1 VLFVAVLGCW
11 DMTRF
16 CIKTC
21 LWSKT
26 LISGLVPL
34 LQPWLMVERPLIA
47 SGLLHVCLSF
57 QCTPCLQGNAAESR
71 LRQ

>member
-1 VLFVAVLGCW
+1 VPFVAVSGCW

-26 LISGLVPL
+26 LISGPVPL
-34 LQPWLMVERPLIA
+34 LQPWPTGERPLIA

-57 QCTPCLQGNAAESR
+57 QFTPCLQGNAAESH

>member
-1 VLFVAVLGCW
+1 
-11 DMTRF
+11 MTRF

-26 LISGLVPL
+26 LISGPVPL
-34 LQPWLMVERPLIA
+34 LQPWPTGERPLIA

-57 QCTPCLQGNAAESR
+57 QFTPCLQGNAAESH